1 MLAHVQLSS
10 LLSFPPGDWSC
21 GSLGIANCEML
32 LGKQQVWE
40 LYDQVIVRLQ
50 KENSHT

>member
-1 MLAHVQLSS
+1 MLVHVQLSS
-10 LLSFPPGDWSC
+10 LLSFPLDDWSS

-32 LGKQQVWE
+32 SGKWQIWE
-40 LYDQVIVRLQ
+40 LYDQVNGRLQ